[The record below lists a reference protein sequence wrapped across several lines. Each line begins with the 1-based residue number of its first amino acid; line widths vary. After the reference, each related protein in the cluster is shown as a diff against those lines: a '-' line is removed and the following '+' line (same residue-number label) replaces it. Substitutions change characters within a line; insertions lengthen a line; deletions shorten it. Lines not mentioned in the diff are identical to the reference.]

1 MRLEEEA
8 VMGTYVSRVYQPATP
23 SLARWI
29 VVGAF
34 AGAAS
39 VLIFHQ
45 GLLALLHALDLTGRI
60 PYSMRPT
67 EPFGVPQIWSL
78 VFWGGVWG
86 AVFAA
91 MLTRFD
97 GARLVTVSTL
107 LGAALPTLVAWFVVA
122 PLKGQPLAAGFE
134 PLLMAAGFVLNGAW
148 GFGTGLGLVL
158 LGGRRIERRHA
169 MTDRRRVTRRGHL
182 QPDAV

>member
-1 MRLEEEA
+1 MA
-8 VMGTYVSRVYQPATP
+8 TTHIYQPATP

-29 VVGAF
+29 AVGAL

-67 EPFGVPQIWSL
+67 QPFGVPLIGSL
-78 VFWGGVWG
+78 AFWGAVWG
-86 AVFAA
+86 AAFAA
-91 MLTRFD
+91 MLTRYD
-97 GARLVTVSTL
+97 GARLVTLATL
-107 LGAALPTLVAWFVVA
+107 LGAVLPTLVAWFVVA
-122 PLKGQPLAAGFE
+122 PLKGQPLAAGFD
-134 PLLMAAGFVLNGAW
+134 PLLMLAGVVLNGAW
-148 GFGTGLGLVL
+148 GFGTGLGLAL
-158 LGGRRIERRHA
+158 LGGRRIERRH
-169 MTDRRRVTRRGHL
+169 TLDRRHEIRRRAGM